1 MKFWTRLKFALGI
14 LFVMLLSG
22 GLFLYLE
29 HSMAR
34 IHSVEAHLESDSYTV
49 GIDYS
54 SVVEKEYVEE
64 NSYVKV
70 GDPLFELRSSS
81 LAQAIRNNEVAQNS
95 LLYSVTERGTVLIT
109 AAADGRV
116 QKVSERTGAF
126 VPANSELAVINL
138 KEGLYIKATYKL
150 SSPDY
155 ARIGAGSLIVVTL
168 PDGVVL
174 DGSVYDISL
183 EMVDKQVH
191 TIVKA
196 RIAQEKV
203 NTVAFGVGTPVET
216 VLHLNNDTLLTRLSR
231 YLQQL
236 FQPSGR

>member
-1 MKFWTRLKFALGI
+1 MKFWTRLKFTLGI
-14 LFVMLLSG
+14 LFVILLSG
-22 GLFLYLE
+22 ALFLYLE

-138 KEGLYIKATYKL
+138 QNGLYIKATYKL

-174 DGSVYDISL
+174 NGSVYDISL

-191 TIVKA
+191 TTVKA
-196 RIAQEKV
+196 RIDQAKV

-216 VLHLNNDTLLTRLSR
+216 VLHLNSDTLVTRLSH

-236 FQPSGR
+236 FQPSGK